1 MKVIITRN
9 VEHLGKP
16 GDVVEVKDGFARNY
30 LFPKKLAIPATQ
42 ANIKGL
48 EKSQRH
54 FSRGIEKRK
63 KMSEQVAEKLNNLS
77 VKTKIKIGIDGKS
90 FGSINA
96 HDIVELLKKEN
107 IEIDKKQV
115 LLDEPIRHPGIYDIS
130 VRLSQHVSAV
140 FKLVVIEEGE
150 KS

>member
-1 MKVIITRN
+1 MKVIITKD
-9 VEHLGKP
+9 VEHLGKR
-16 GDVVEVKDGFARNY
+16 GDIVEVKDGFARNF
-30 LFPKKLAIPATQ
+30 LFPKKLAILATP
-42 ANIKGL
+42 ANIRGL
-48 EKSQRH
+48 EKSQKH
-54 FSRGIEKRK
+54 FSRGVEKIK
-63 KMSEQVAEKLNNLS
+63 KMSEQIAERLNELS

-96 HDIVELLKKEN
+96 HDIVELLKKLN

-115 LLDEPIRHPGIYDIS
+115 LLDEPIRHPGIYDIN
-130 VRLSQHVSAV
+130 VRLPQHVSAV